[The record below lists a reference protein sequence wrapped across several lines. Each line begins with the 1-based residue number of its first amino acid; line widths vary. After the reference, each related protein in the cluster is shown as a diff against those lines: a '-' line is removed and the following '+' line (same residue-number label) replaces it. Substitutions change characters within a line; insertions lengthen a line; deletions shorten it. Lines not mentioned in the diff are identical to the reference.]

1 MKRITAALCL
11 CALTL
16 GMLGGCAGSGETAY
30 VESVSLITGTGS
42 VGLADR
48 YAGKVVAGQTE
59 EVERDTDKTI
69 LETYVEEGDTVEAG
83 DLLFSYDMEAMQ
95 LSLDKLYLEKESYE
109 NTITAAESEISE
121 LETQK
126 AKASSSDQ
134 LSYTLQISSKEA
146 DIREAEY
153 NIALKEREIA
163 AMEADMENTDV
174 TASISGRVMSIT
186 EEGSSDS
193 YYSDSTSSG
202 ATYITIMD
210 VTTLRVEGNIN
221 EMNASALT
229 EGMAVTIRSRVDESQ
244 TWSGTITYIDWENPV
259 TSDNDSYYYIY
270 SDDMTTSSKYP
281 FYIELED
288 TEGLLLGQHVYI
300 EPDTGDGEGSTGL
313 MLPSYYITGG
323 ADNAYVW
330 AANDKD
336 KLEKRSVTLGS
347 YDADTD
353 CYEILSG
360 LDTSDYIAF
369 PDDSL
374 SEGMAVEKYDEDSF
388 SDEEEAVVSV
398 G

>member
-1 MKRITAALCL
+1 MKRIVAALCL

-16 GMLGGCAGSGETAY
+16 GLLGGCSGSTGETAY

-48 YAGKVVAGQTE
+48 YAGKVVAGQTA
-59 EVERDTDKTI
+59 EVERDTEKTI
-69 LETYVEEGDTVEAG
+69 LETYVEEGDTVQAG

-109 NTITAAESEISE
+109 NTIIAAESEISE

-163 AMEADMENTDV
+163 AMEADMENTEI
-174 TASISGRVMSIT
+174 TAPIAGRVMSIA
-186 EEGSSDS
+186 EEGSSDG
-193 YYSDSTSSG
+193 YYYDSSSAG
-202 ATYITIMD
+202 TTYITIMD

-221 EMNASALT
+221 EMNAYALT
-229 EGMAVTIRSRVDESQ
+229 EGMAVTIHSRVDESQ
-244 TWSGTITYIDWENPV
+244 TWSGTITSIDWENPV
-259 TSDNDSYYYIY
+259 TNDNDSYYYIY

-281 FYIELED
+281 FYIELAD

-300 EPDTGDGEGSTGL
+300 EPSTGDGGSGSGL

-323 ADNAYVW
+323 AENAYVW

-336 KLEKRSVTLGS
+336 KLEKRSVTLGA

-360 LDTSDYIAF
+360 LDGSDYIAF

-388 SDEEEAVVSV
+388 SDDEVVVSV